1 MRPFVWAE
9 GKNEIYRFVR
19 SGMSQK
25 FKVQE
30 TTLQEDTTVDGNDTD
45 LLFLY
50 KVGLAV
56 KEQGLQL
63 TIES

>member
-9 GKNEIYRFVR
+9 GTDEIYRFVR
-19 SGMSQK
+19 SGTSQK

-45 LLFLY
+45 LLLVRGFGSY
-50 KVGLAV
+50 KQV
-56 KEQGLQL
+56 K
-63 TIES
+63 TVATA